1 MPYKLQIGAGTP
13 QTLESLGVN
22 SATLECDAEARSSL
36 ILETAGT
43 LGSAPIIAPFQ
54 RVLLYDASDTVRFA
68 GWLDEAPRSAS
79 GEAHRVT
86 YRLSGP
92 HRWLARANF
101 VQSRGGL
108 VILGGAA
115 GSEATAPVA
124 FNTALTSVLDTALTS
139 YSGAFA
145 YAGQNTFTHQIPAR
159 LRADVDCLTAL
170 MSLVAFA
177 PTAVFWWTF
186 DGSGNPTLNIA
197 NGIGSAH
204 KTLSTATHSIS
215 AAELNP
221 RYDLLADVVKVYF
234 VSGNVVS
241 SEQVASSAGDAASLG
256 ANRTLLFSY
265 DTTVL
270 NNLPTA
276 GIAGALAAW
285 HQTLHIDA
293 SATRHDV
300 DWTDRPGHIY
310 GFGGAD
316 LSLFAGYKSILHTI
330 SRDLFAETT
339 TLRLGVIPGK
349 ALFKI
354 NDLDQGGGNNVTHAA
369 APVFSSGQVDRLK
382 DIAAN
387 LTSGSG
393 PLQIP
398 DIEGLE
404 EALEN
409 TTPPTGLTI
418 ADIEGLQEAL
428 DAKLTVAAPIAWKQ
442 VERCDAKKLTI
453 LADGDWV

>member
-1 MPYKLQIGAGTP
+1 MAYKLKIGTAQP
-13 QTLESLGVN
+13 ATLASLGIT
-22 SATLECDAEARSSL
+22 AAKLDADIEARSSL
-36 ILETAGT
+36 TLETPAA
-43 LGSAPIIAPFQ
+43 LGSAQIIAPFQ
-54 RVLLYDASDTVRFA
+54 RVLLYDGADNVRFV
-68 GWLDEAPRSAS
+68 GWLDEAPRSAR
-79 GEAHRVT
+79 GDAHRVT

-115 GSEATAPVA
+115 GTQSSPTSWHSAFIGVVDSALASYPEKFGYAT
-124 FNTALTSVLDTALTS
+124 
-139 YSGAFA
+139 
-145 YAGQNTFTHQIPAR
+145 QHTFFHEIPAR

-170 MSLVAFA
+170 LSLVSFA
-177 PTAVFWWTF
+177 PTVVFWWSY
-186 DGSGNPTLNIA
+186 DNDGNPTLNLG
-197 NGIGSAH
+197 NGVGSAD
-204 KTLSTATHSIS
+204 KTLSTATHAIS
-215 AAELNP
+215 SAEVNP

-241 SEQVASSAGDAASLG
+241 GEEVATSAGDAAALG
-256 ANRTLLFSY
+256 ANRTVLFSY
-265 DTTVL
+265 DTTAL
-270 NNLPTA
+270 NNIPSA
-276 GIAGALAAW
+276 GIAGELAAW

-330 SRDLFAETT
+330 IRDLFAETT
-339 TLRLGVIPGK
+339 TLRLGIIPGK

-369 APVFSSGQVDRLK
+369 APVFSAAQVDRLK
-382 DIAAN
+382 DIATN

-418 ADIEGLQEAL
+418 ADIEGLQAAL
-428 DAKLTVAAPIAWKQ
+428 DAKLTVVAPIGWKQ

>member
-1 MPYKLQIGAGTP
+1 MAYKLQIGAGSS

-22 SATLECDAEARSSL
+22 SATLECDAEGRSSL
-36 ILETAGT
+36 LLETAGS
-43 LGSAPIIAPFQ
+43 LGSAPMIAPFE
-54 RVLLYDASDTVRFA
+54 RVLLRDGDDEVRFA

-79 GEAHRVT
+79 GEAHRVS

-115 GSEATAPVA
+115 GMESSPVSWHNA
-124 FNTALTSVLDTALTS
+124 FVAVVDSALTS
-139 YSGAFA
+139 YPGQFG
-145 YAGQNTFTHQIPAR
+145 YATEHTFWHEIPAR

-170 MSLVAFA
+170 LSLVSFA
-177 PTAVFWWTF
+177 PTVVFWWSY
-186 DGSGNPTLNIA
+186 DSAGNPNLHLG
-197 NGIGSAH
+197 NGVGSAD
-204 KTLSTATHSIS
+204 KTLSTSTHAIS
-215 AAELNP
+215 QAEVNP

-234 VSGNVVS
+234 VSGNVVGG
-241 SEQVASSAGDAASLG
+241 EEVASSAGDAAALG
-256 ANRTLLFSY
+256 ANRTVLFSY
-265 DTTVL
+265 DTSVL
-270 NNLPTA
+270 NNIPSA
-276 GIAGALAAW
+276 GISGELAAW

-316 LSLFAGYKSILHTI
+316 LAPFAGYKSILHTI

-369 APVFSSGQVDRLK
+369 APLFSAAQVDRLK

-398 DIEGLE
+398 DIAGLE

-418 ADIEGLQEAL
+418 ADIEGLQAAL
-428 DAKLTVAAPIAWKQ
+428 DSKLTVAAPIAWKQ